1 MATKKAVVH
10 PIDPFLFDGPSIQNF
25 VFHLKSSS
33 NAPNHTLTITSQ
45 TSVNTNFAF
54 IQGTWQGDG
63 PNAKNIT
70 GSITD
75 GTVSL
80 TASWANGMGGTN
92 TLVSRLTPASRIP
105 AFPPRWELNGNVVV
119 TNAQGSIVSGG
130 PGAVSGEGSPPEVL
144 TSP

>member
-10 PIDPFLFDGPSIQNF
+10 PIDPFLFDGPSFQNF

-33 NAPNHTLTITSQ
+33 NAPNHIVTITSQ

-63 PNAKNIT
+63 PNAKQIT

-80 TASWANGMGGTN
+80 TASWACDLQSQKALARSVLGSYGVVGEWNGGH
-92 TLVSRLTPASRIP
+92 
-105 AFPPRWELNGNVVV
+105 
-119 TNAQGSIVSGG
+119 
-130 PGAVSGEGSPPEVL
+130 
-144 TSP
+144 